1 MKLIYFLFQPVRFFS
16 FIVFK
21 RKSVG
26 FVFWFQV
33 SYLVEDGLVIT
44 LGVFFV
50 KTAAVEVEGKLVLYS
65 GFKCHKISQNLNYPE
80 K

>member
-1 MKLIYFLFQPVRFFS
+1 MKLIYFLIQPVRFFP
-16 FIVFK
+16 FFEK
-21 RKSVG
+21 KSVC

-50 KTAAVEVEGKLVLYS
+50 KTAAVEVEDKLVLYN
-65 GFKCHKISQNLNYPE
+65 GFKCHKISQNLNHPE